1 MDYIKLNDD
10 NLNDRNKVWLVL
22 EYHNN
27 HNSTSVSLVLED
39 TDTKEV
45 IHKVVAHH
53 QIEWLEAKDW

>member
-1 MDYIKLNDD
+1 MDYIKLNND
-10 NLNDRNKVWLVL
+10 NWADLNQVWLVL

-27 HNSTSVSLVLED
+27 PNSTSVSLVLEN